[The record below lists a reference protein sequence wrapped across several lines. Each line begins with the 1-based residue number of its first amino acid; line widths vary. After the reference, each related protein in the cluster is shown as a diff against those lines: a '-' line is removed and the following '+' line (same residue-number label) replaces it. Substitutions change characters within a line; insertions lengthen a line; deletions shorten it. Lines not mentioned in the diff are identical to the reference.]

1 MELYDYEKLAA
12 RLKTRG
18 FIPHIA
24 ETKEELTKEILNLAG
39 KGSVGFGGSSGI
51 ASLGVFETL
60 KEQGNDVFWHW
71 TSADKKD
78 AHKQSMEADLY
89 LCTANALT
97 LDGEIVEIEG
107 TGNRL
112 GALLFG
118 PRKVIVVAAE
128 NKLAADV
135 DSGIA
140 QIKKNICPGNAR
152 RLKKNT
158 PCAQTDQCMNCLSKD
173 SMCRV
178 TAVFSQPPRH
188 VEEFHVMLLKDSMG
202 L

>member
-1 MELYDYEKLAA
+1 MEQYDYEKLAA

-18 FIPHIA
+18 FLPHIA
-24 ETKEELTKEILNLAG
+24 ETKEDLQAMILELAG
-39 KGSVGFGGSSGI
+39 EGSVGFGGSSGI
-51 ASLGVFETL
+51 ASLNVYETL
-60 KEQGNDVFWHW
+60 KEQGNKVFWHW
-71 TSADKKD
+71 SSGDKAD
-78 AHKQSMEADLY
+78 AHKQSMEADAY

-118 PRKVIVVAAE
+118 PQKIIVVAAE

-140 QIKKNICPGNAR
+140 QIKKNVCPGNAR

-158 PCAQTDQCMNCLSKD
+158 PCALKGECMNCISQD

-188 VEEFHVMLLKDSMG
+188 VKEFHVILLKDRLG

>member
-1 MELYDYEKLAA
+1 MELYDYEKLAT
-12 RLKTRG
+12 RLKVRG

-24 ETKEELTKEILNLAG
+24 ETKEELKKEILALAG
-39 KGSVGFGGSSGI
+39 QGSIGLGGSSGM
-51 ASLGVFETL
+51 ASLNIYEAL
-60 KEQGNDVFWHW
+60 KEQCSEVFWHQN
-71 TSADKKD
+71 SEDKAAARKLAFDADT
-78 AHKQSMEADLY
+78 Y

-97 LDGEIVEIEG
+97 MDGEIVEIEG

-112 GALLFG
+112 GALIFG
-118 PRKVIVVAAE
+118 PEKVIVVAAE

-135 DSGIA
+135 AGGIA

-152 RLKKNT
+152 RLKLNT
-158 PCAQTDQCMNCLSKD
+158 PCAVKGECMNCISGET
-173 SMCRV
+173 MCRV

-188 VEEFHVMLLKDSMG
+188 VKEFHVILLKDKLG